1 MLVIEEV
8 VGIIIVL
15 ISIIG
20 VADLIIE
27 DCKSFRDLH
36 IHYPL
41 RSMYLYVVVVVGS
54 LSLMISIIDNL
65 IHLHRYRSFH

>member
-1 MLVIEEV
+1 MVIEEV

-27 DCKSFRDLH
+27 DSGSFRDLH
-36 IHYPL
+36 IHYAVPT
-41 RSMYLYVVVVVGS
+41 
-54 LSLMISIIDNL
+54 
-65 IHLHRYRSFH
+65 